1 MPRTVSRVSYP
12 KTELTLPLLC
22 NCAAAFK
29 RPRFKRVGMKR
40 AKKSKIVVAEAES
53 MMQQR
58 IAVAGGGQAA
68 DPAALQQH
76 SGVAA
81 APAPADKLQ
90 DELEAR
96 QMHVYRQWTLDDL
109 CKKEILKVEK
119 QHYLNLKMYDAR
131 LERWAREERS
141 KKPPCASL
149 QIKRLDKN
157 NAFKH
162 ESEQRV
168 SAVRYVAMEARAE
181 LAEAVCHAHLAR
193 IAILKRRVRQL
204 SKCQK
209 SQSCARKARAEK

>member
-1 MPRTVSRVSYP
+1 MPRTLSMLYMRHERAPHCLQCVV
-12 KTELTLPLLC
+12 L
-22 NCAAAFK
+22 AAFK
-29 RPRFKRVGMKR
+29 RPRFKKVGMRR
-40 AKKSKIVVAEAES
+40 AKKAKIEVDQAEIV
-53 MMQQR
+53 MQER

-68 DPAALQQH
+68 VPATLPLH
-76 SGVAA
+76 TGVAA
-81 APAPADKLQ
+81 APAAADKLQ

-96 QMHVYRQWTLDDL
+96 QFHVYNMWVMDDL
-109 CKKEILKVEK
+109 CKKEMSKVEK
-119 QHYLNLKMYDAR
+119 QHNLNLKMYDAR

-141 KKPPCASL
+141 KKPPRASL

-162 ESEQRV
+162 ESEQQV
-168 SAVRYVAMEARAE
+168 SAVKYVAMEARAE

>member
-1 MPRTVSRVSYP
+1 MTLVWSGGRV
-12 KTELTLPLLC
+12 
-22 NCAAAFK
+22 K
-29 RPRFKRVGMKR
+29 R
-40 AKKSKIVVAEAES
+40 
-53 MMQQR
+53 
-58 IAVAGGGQAA
+58 
-68 DPAALQQH
+68 
-76 SGVAA
+76 
-81 APAPADKLQ
+81 
-90 DELEAR
+90 
-96 QMHVYRQWTLDDL
+96 
-109 CKKEILKVEK
+109 
-119 QHYLNLKMYDAR
+119 
-131 LERWAREERS
+131 RS

-209 SQSCARKARAEK
+209 SQSCARKARAERSDLGSDCGLF